1 MLQSRTFGSIHCRR
15 LLVIVVG
22 VNLLGVWNFGGRV
35 VVRDDVVVMFDCG
48 VGDGATKG
56 RRIGGGGGDFGVV
69 GWETR

>member
-1 MLQSRTFGSIHCRR
+1 M
-15 LLVIVVG
+15 
-22 VNLLGVWNFGGRV
+22 

-56 RRIGGGGGDFGVV
+56 RRRRIGGGDLGVV

>member
-1 MLQSRTFGSIHCRR
+1 MLESRTFGCVHCRR
-15 LLVIVVG
+15 LLVVVIF
-22 VNLLGVWNFGGRV
+22 LGFWNFGGV

-56 RRIGGGGGDFGVV
+56 RRRRIGGGGDFGVV

>member
-1 MLQSRTFGSIHCRR
+1 M
-15 LLVIVVG
+15 
-22 VNLLGVWNFGGRV
+22 

-56 RRIGGGGGDFGVV
+56 RRRRGGGDFGVV

>member
-1 MLQSRTFGSIHCRR
+1 MLKSRTFGSVHCR
-15 LLVIVVG
+15 LLVVVD
-22 VNLLGVWNFGGRV
+22 VNLLGFWNFGGRV

-56 RRIGGGGGDFGVV
+56 RRRRGGGGGDFGVV